1 MRESIAVSKTVPGK
15 HLREIADRKR
25 SGEQN
30 QIRSA
35 IREFE
40 EKSSCKMQREQRR
53 KNWKILARARKGV
66 PYENIWKTQV
76 LLYMYFMLYFM
87 GIITILS
94 TEWKS

>member
-1 MRESIAVSKTVPGK
+1 
-15 HLREIADRKR
+15 
-25 SGEQN
+25 
-30 QIRSA
+30 
-35 IREFE
+35 
-40 EKSSCKMQREQRR
+40 MQREQRR